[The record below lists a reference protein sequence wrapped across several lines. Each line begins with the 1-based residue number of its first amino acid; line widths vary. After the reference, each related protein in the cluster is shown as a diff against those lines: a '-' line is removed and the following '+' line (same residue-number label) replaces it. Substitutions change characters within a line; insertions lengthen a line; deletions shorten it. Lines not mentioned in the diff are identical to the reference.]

1 MKMENLKIKERNIVM
16 GTQNGKIT
24 FIPQQGIVAD
34 NKKGVTAFFKFG
46 EDVREQLVF
55 PYTVERHRIR
65 HKKNEGKYYSLYM
78 FFDESFRVWTGKG
91 LTKISGFGCYKSFIF
106 KGYELIGMNLE
117 RFLQL
122 NLFLLD
128 YIDEDYYSVAP
139 GINFRHYKV
148 YYNLAFQLSIYIWR
162 KKIRVVLVCGFFFEK
177 KMYED
182 PDYLEIFKLKKIED

>member
-1 MKMENLKIKERNIVM
+1 M

-78 FFDESFRVWTGKG
+78 FFDETFQI
-91 LTKISGFGCYKSFIF
+91 LTERDKKTAKLIYCAHSFIF
-106 KGYELIGMNLE
+106 EGYELMGMEFEKLLQIE
-117 RFLQL
+117 LLQL
-122 NLFLLD
+122 D
-128 YIDEDYYSVAP
+128 YVHNNYYGP
-139 GINFRHYKV
+139 GNNINFRYYTV
-148 YYNLAFQLSIYIWR
+148 YYNLEHKLSIYVWR
-162 KKIRVVLVCGFFFEK
+162 RKIREILINENFFQK
-177 KMYED
+177 KEYEN
-182 PDYLEIFKLKKIED
+182 PEYLDRYKIIKL

>member
-122 NLFLLD
+122 NLFHLD

-162 KKIRVVLVCGFFFEK
+162 KKIRVVLVCVFFFEK

>member
-122 NLFLLD
+122 NLFHLD

-177 KMYED
+177 KA
-182 PDYLEIFKLKKIED
+182 LSTILCK